1 MGDEEFFAGEEGA
14 FVRLEEKG
22 AVSGWADCAAAVR
35 DAVDEEA
42 LAEVEVEC
50 EGEDKEYAGCEENV
64 EGCFVHVF

>member
-1 MGDEEFFAGEEGA
+1 VGDELLEAVDEG
-14 FVRLEEKG
+14 
-22 AVSGWADCAAAVR
+22 